1 MHYYHIPHATILKV
15 TGKDSP
21 RYLQSRL
28 TNNIKLLTVGK
39 RCFAAQLTPQGKT
52 QGILS
57 VFRADET
64 CFILTCDQGNREDII
79 AAFKKYIVADR
90 VIVEDCSVEGALFC
104 VDASLTLPDSA
115 DLYRTGERFASYSDV
130 VALSGNA
137 TSALREH
144 LTTLHATTMSAAAF
158 ELLEFQAGIPRF
170 GKELDEQTLFSESG
184 FDDAIA
190 ANKGC
195 YVGQEVVEKIESF
208 GKAPKIFKRV
218 AIMHT
223 VTGHNNLEPGTPVM
237 YGDTDIGRVISVCPD
252 ANADRSL
259 AFIRIKN
266 DASIDLNKLL
276 ISGNTVQSYEQNT

>member
-1 MHYYHIPHATILKV
+1 V

-28 TNNIKLLTVGK
+28 TNNIKLLAVGE

-52 QGILS
+52 QGIFN
-57 VFRADET
+57 VYKAEET
-64 CFILTCDQGNREDII
+64 CFILTCDRGNQSDII

-90 VIVEDCSVEGALFC
+90 VTVEDCSEEGALFC
-104 VDASLTLPDSA
+104 VDASLTLPHIA
-115 DLYRTGERFASYSDV
+115 DIYRTGDRFASNTDV
-130 VALSGNA
+130 VALSSNA
-137 TSALREH
+137 SSALREH
-144 LTTLHATTMSAAAF
+144 FTSLHAAAMTAAAF

-218 AIMHT
+218 AIGHT
-223 VTGHNNLEPGTPVM
+223 VTTYDAIQPHTPVM
-237 YGDTDIGRVISVCPD
+237 YGEVDIGRVISVCND
-252 ANADRSL
+252 DTNNQSL

-276 ISGNTVQSYEQNT
+276 ISGNTVHVYEQNT